1 MFNTR
6 VQTGNVDHLRDIRL
20 FAGCDDRQLADIT
33 RHSSEVQAAAGAVLC
48 RQGALGREAFVVV
61 DGTLAVEVDGVEV
74 AWVGPGDLCGE
85 MALLEDGRR
94 TATVR
99 AVTPARLVVL
109 DVKEFHHIVEA
120 IPTVGRRVMAELARR
135 LRQADA
141 AFGSARVLEEAA
153 R

>member
-1 MFNTR
+1 M
-6 VQTGNVDHLRDIRL
+6 
-20 FAGCDDRQLADIT
+20 
-33 RHSSEVQAAAGAVLC
+33 LC

-94 TATVR
+94 SATVR

-135 LRQADA
+135 RQADT